1 MTETEGELVSVGFWD
16 GAVDSDG
23 ALDSD
28 GASEGTSVGFFVGCV
43 CI

>member
-1 MTETEGELVSVGFWD
+1 MSLGIWD
-16 GAVDSDG
+16 GTADTDG

-28 GASEGTSVGFFVGCV
+28 GASEGTSVGFFVGCI

>member
-1 MTETEGELVSVGFWD
+1 MTETEGESVSVGFWD
-16 GAVDSDG
+16 GTADSDG

-28 GASEGTSVGFFVGCV
+28 GAFEGTSVGFFVGCV

>member
-1 MTETEGELVSVGFWD
+1 MEGGLVSLGIWD
-16 GAVDSDG
+16 GTADTDG

-28 GASEGTSVGFFVGCV
+28 GASVGTSVGFFVGCV